1 MQITT
6 NITWCTYHHWQPPV
20 IRIFSTIIIIP
31 HIFSRHIRTFIFF
44 FTCLCFFLKPRLWK
58 LLKISTLLFFLH
70 FPSLPCDR
78 NESFSFLFFFYS
90 AVLNFRIKRISYGN
104 LVLVVV
110 IGGGKKVKNKKR
122 KISRECVDFHLCE

>member
-1 MQITT
+1 MHTVGILYYVMQIMTKT
-6 NITWCTYHHWQPPV
+6 TWCTYHHWQPPV

-31 HIFSRHIRTFIFF
+31 HIFSRHIRTLIFF

-78 NESFSFLFFFYS
+78 NESFSFLFLFFFS
-90 AVLNFRIKRISYGN
+90 AVLNFRIK
-104 LVLVVV
+104 
-110 IGGGKKVKNKKR
+110 KNFIWKSCSCCYYWWWKKR
-122 KISRECVDFHLCE
+122 